1 MIILVPFERVP
12 QEVLTE
18 LQVRLYEVFSTEV
31 RSSASISIPD
41 WAYEPLRGQYD
52 AGPLLQILQEGKVHE
67 RVLGIVDH
75 DLFVSRLNYVFGIA
89 DKKGRRALI
98 ALPRLRQDFY
108 GSAADSD
115 LFHLRTVKEAV
126 HELGHTEGLEHC
138 PDPRC
143 VMYFSNTL
151 GDTDHKGYHF
161 CTRCCAKI
169 TL

>member
-1 MIILVPFERVP
+1 MITLVPFERVP

-18 LQVRLYEVFSTEV
+18 LRVRLSEVFSTEA
-31 RSSASISIPD
+31 RSSATISIPD

-52 AGPLLQILQEGKVHE
+52 AGSLLQTLQEGKVHE

-75 DLFVSRLNYVFGIA
+75 DLFISRLNYVFGIA
-89 DKKGRRALI
+89 DKKGRRALV

-108 GSAADSD
+108 DLTPDSD
-115 LFHLRTVKEAV
+115 LFLLRAVKEAV

-138 PDPRC
+138 SDPHC

-151 GDTDHKGYHF
+151 GDTDYKGYHF
-161 CTRCCAKI
+161 CTRCYTML

>member
-1 MIILVPFERVP
+1 MITLVPFERVP
-12 QEVLTE
+12 HEVLTE
-18 LQVRLYEVFSTEV
+18 LQVRLSEVFSTEA
-31 RSSASISIPD
+31 RSSATISIPD
-41 WAYEPLRGQYD
+41 WAYEPLRGQYN
-52 AGPLLQILQEGKVHE
+52 AGSLLQILQEGKVHE

-108 GSAADSD
+108 GRAADPD
-115 LFHLRTVKEAV
+115 LFHLRAVKEAV